1 MKIKSKR
8 LSKYLYSLGFD
19 KQSKYENNNEI
30 WLYKKSKELDEALDF
45 YFAFRNKMSKLQE
58 NKINEQRKIYEISN
72 NTSTNSVQKMWK
84 NIINRKFCI

>member
-45 YFAFRNKMSKLQE
+45 YFAFRNKMSKLQV
-58 NKINEQRKIYEISN
+58 S
-72 NTSTNSVQKMWK
+72 
-84 NIINRKFCI
+84 

>member
-30 WLYKKSKELDEALDF
+30 WLYKKSKELDEALAF
-45 YFAFRNKMSKLQE
+45 YFAFRNKMRKLQE

-72 NTSTNSVQKMWK
+72 NTSTNSV
-84 NIINRKFCI
+84 

>member
-58 NKINEQRKIYEISN
+58 NKINEQRKIYERGCTRHCTGGN
-72 NTSTNSVQKMWK
+72 
-84 NIINRKFCI
+84 

>member
-45 YFAFRNKMSKLQE
+45 YFAFRNKMSK
-58 NKINEQRKIYEISN
+58 KPTIKPTFID
-72 NTSTNSVQKMWK
+72 
-84 NIINRKFCI
+84 NIIQAHRGVLVFTTS

>member
-30 WLYKKSKELDEALDF
+30 WLYKKSKELDEALAF

-72 NTSTNSVQKMWK
+72 NTSTNTV
-84 NIINRKFCI
+84 

>member
-72 NTSTNSVQKMWK
+72 NASTNSV
-84 NIINRKFCI
+84 

>member
-72 NTSTNSVQKMWK
+72 NTSTSSV
-84 NIINRKFCI
+84 

>member
-30 WLYKKSKELDEALDF
+30 WLYKKYKELDEALDF

-72 NTSTNSVQKMWK
+72 NTSTNSV
-84 NIINRKFCI
+84 

>member
-19 KQSKYENNNEI
+19 KQSKYENNNEV

-72 NTSTNSVQKMWK
+72 NTSTNSV
-84 NIINRKFCI
+84 

>member
-72 NTSTNSVQKMWK
+72 NTSTNSV
-84 NIINRKFCI
+84 

>member
-72 NTSTNSVQKMWK
+72 DTSTNSV
-84 NIINRKFCI
+84 

>member
-72 NTSTNSVQKMWK
+72 NTYTNSV
-84 NIINRKFCI
+84 

>member
-30 WLYKKSKELDEALDF
+30 WLYKKSKELDEALAF

-72 NTSTNSVQKMWK
+72 NTSTNSV
-84 NIINRKFCI
+84 

>member
-19 KQSKYENNNEI
+19 KQSKYENNNEL

-72 NTSTNSVQKMWK
+72 NTSTNSV
-84 NIINRKFCI
+84 

>member
-30 WLYKKSKELDEALDF
+30 WLYEKSKELDEALDF

-72 NTSTNSVQKMWK
+72 NTSTNSV
-84 NIINRKFCI
+84 